1 MRLAV
6 ARLLDAREFIPVRM
20 SRRPINW
27 TGGCLCEVGY
37 WVFLGVFMGDA
48 ADAHLDEMFLSEC
61 EWCGAIS
68 FEPHD
73 DDCPCVAEDW
83 SEESVSG

>member
-1 MRLAV
+1 
-6 ARLLDAREFIPVRM
+6 
-20 SRRPINW
+20 
-27 TGGCLCEVGY
+27 
-37 WVFLGVFMGDA
+37 VFLGVFMGVFMGDA